1 MKKYIFPLLV
11 LLCAVPV
18 LAQDYNTYLQSAQN
32 NFNLGD
38 YENAQKAL
46 MIYVKMTGQSETNLS
61 VKITTAIELLKTAQI
76 STDNQKYAHAITL
89 YKQVLSINPKDP
101 NISIKIKNI
110 EDRIETHNKRNRI
123 GDYYDLGGGLKGRIA
138 YLDDTGKHGFI
149 ITKKSNSPKQRKH
162 TYMGLDKNERV
173 PSIKELQ
180 TIYNNRNK
188 LGLFETYWSSTMEWH
203 DGLWYSYNI
212 GFCLDF
218 NSGKIIKTKLP
229 EDEKFYYIIIADF

>member
-1 MKKYIFPLLV
+1 MKKLILTFLV
-11 LLCAVPV
+11 V
-18 LAQDYNTYLQSAQN
+18 LFAIPIMAQDYNAYLQSAQN
-32 NFNLGD
+32 KFDLGD

-46 MIYVKMTGQSETNLS
+46 KIYVEMTGQSETNLS
-61 VKITTAIELLKTAQI
+61 AKITTAIELLKTAQI
-76 STDNQKYAHAITL
+76 LTDEQQYAHAVTV
-89 YKQVLSINPKDP
+89 YKQLLSINPKDP

-149 ITKKSNSPKQRKH
+149 ITKISNSPKEH
-162 TYMGLDKNERV
+162 TYMVLDENERV
-173 PSIKELQ
+173 PSIRELQ
-180 TIYNNRNK
+180 TIYKNRNK

-203 DGLWYSYNI
+203 DGHWRSYNI

-229 EDEKFYYIIIADF
+229 EYEKFYYIIIADF

>member
-1 MKKYIFPLLV
+1 MKKFRLTFLV
-11 LLCAVPV
+11 VLFAVPIM
-18 LAQDYNTYLQSAQN
+18 AQDYNAYLQFAQN
-32 NFNLGD
+32 KFDIGD

-46 MIYVKMTGQSETNLS
+46 KVYVEMTGQSETNLS
-61 VKITTAIELLKTAQI
+61 SKIFTAIELLKSAQI
-76 STDNQKYAHAITL
+76 LTDEQQYALAVTV

-110 EDRIETHNKRNRI
+110 EDRIETHNKRHRI

-149 ITKKSNSPKQRKH
+149 ITKKSNSPKQH
-162 TYMGLDKNERV
+162 TYMSLDENERV
-173 PSIKELQ
+173 PSIRELQ

-188 LGLFETYWSSTMEWH
+188 LGLYETYWSSTMEWH
-203 DGLWYSYNI
+203 DGNWHSYNI

-229 EDEKFYYIIIADF
+229 KYEKFYYIIIADF